1 MHYILLFL
9 FIIPYSV
16 QAEDF
21 SFNWLHSTTNQNS
34 ALSGNCEDAGYNKV
48 TCSLRQISFSR
59 VKTKKEA
66 AIEMAQ
72 ARKEFD
78 EKVKKTS
85 IEEASKEFLGDIC
98 DHINTEDAKK
108 ALKASEVFTYKEMV
122 EICKNP
128 TEKNLFSIIKKT
140 SDIELNT
147 CRVYEVDLG
156 EYTFTK
162 VNNTK
167 WVSNIGP
174 TGECGAIV
182 VMTLEPHSN
191 QKILWNY
198 SQTKQYTN
206 TETKL
211 CKDLEANVEPMG
223 YGWRGKKPLK
233 AECEYIKFG
242 M

>member
-1 MHYILLFL
+1 MRYIFILLL
-9 FIIPYSV
+9 TIPFSV

-34 ALSGNCEDAGYNKV
+34 ALSGNCEEAGHNKV
-48 TCSLRQISFSR
+48 TCSLRQISFSK
-59 VKTKKEA
+59 VKTESEA
-66 AIEMAQ
+66 AIEMTQ
-72 ARKEFD
+72 ARREFE

-85 IEEASKEFLGDIC
+85 MEEASKEFLGDIC
-98 DHINTEDAKK
+98 THINTEDAKK
-108 ALKASEVFTYKEMV
+108 ALEASEVVTYNEMV
-122 EICKNP
+122 EICRNP
-128 TEKNLFSIIKKT
+128 TEKKLFSIIKKT

-174 TGECGAIV
+174 TGECGVIV
-182 VMTLEPHSN
+182 IMTLEPHSD

-206 TETKL
+206 TETEL
-211 CKDLEANVEPMG
+211 CKGLAVNVEPMG
-223 YGWRGKKPLK
+223 YSWRGKKPIK
-233 AECEYIKFG
+233 AECGYIKFG